1 MNIMQNYTFDY
12 SQDYI
17 IWKWEENI
25 LLGQEYTFDWDESKS
40 AVHRIT
46 EKKCHT
52 KSTLDVAG

>member
-1 MNIMQNYTFDY
+1 MQNYTFDY
-12 SQDYI
+12 TQDYI

-52 KSTLDVAG
+52 NSTLDAAW